1 LEQRLRIE
9 EIRNDEW
16 FQKNYEPIKEIE
28 SEEVN
33 LDDVNAAFD
42 DPEVYAFTSYSFG
55 REYCIL
61 GIICSVPKYHHLV
74 PLIPW
79 QNVSLANPTHKRKAM

>member
-1 LEQRLRIE
+1 MLSDLEQRIRIE

-42 DPEVYAFTSYSFG
+42 NPEVYTFTSNSFG
-55 REYCIL
+55 WE
-61 GIICSVPKYHHLV
+61 
-74 PLIPW
+74 
-79 QNVSLANPTHKRKAM
+79 